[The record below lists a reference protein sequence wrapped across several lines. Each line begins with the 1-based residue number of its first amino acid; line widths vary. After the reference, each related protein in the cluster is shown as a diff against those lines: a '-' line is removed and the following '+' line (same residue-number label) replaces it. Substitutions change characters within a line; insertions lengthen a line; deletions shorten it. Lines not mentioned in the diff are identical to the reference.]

1 MCIWVCHKRYQSC
14 LDDTIF
20 LITVFRVNKIKTF
33 KKKLMLGTNFCCIYH
48 LSLSLSHSNPF
59 SVLCFYVLK
68 SNFAFIFSKRTVVR
82 MVRLDQMFE
91 HTRSVLRPY
100 EDAHLPTSARGSEWK
115 SSVCWWKPRKKRLCM
130 PTYISFST
138 KK

>member
-1 MCIWVCHKRYQSC
+1 MCIEFATNDISHVLTTRYFLLLC
-14 LDDTIF
+14 LGSTKSKH
-20 LITVFRVNKIKTF
+20 L